1 MALST
6 RKKNIIIADW
16 KTGKYKNPNA
26 LAKAFKIDRKTA
38 LKLVDGISSEN
49 ASTVEAGV
57 KYELEKSQKNP
68 AEKMAI
74 EKAVKEKTAE
84 ERMRDIVMDNTLK
97 ISVHTTTASM
107 KKLQENA
114 QSKKD
119 KLEPSELIE
128 HQRLA
133 KLAKETVAVKEEK
146 PTVENHLNMQQMVL
160 SQEETNVDITVNDL
174 ESEALVKLFKDRNLP
189 T

>member
-16 KTGKYKNPNA
+16 KTGKYANPNA
-26 LAKAFKIDRKTA
+26 LAKAYKVDRKTVI
-38 LKLVDGISSEN
+38 KLIDGISPEN

-68 AEKMAI
+68 TEKMAI
-74 EKAVKEKTAE
+74 EKAVKEKTAA
-84 ERMRDIVMDNTLK
+84 ERMRDVVLDNSLK

-114 QSKKD
+114 QSKK
-119 KLEPSELIE
+119 KMEASELIE

-133 KLAKETVAVKEEK
+133 KLAKETVTVKEEK
-146 PTVENHLNMQQMVL
+146 GTVVENHLNMQQMTL
-160 SQEETNVDITVNDL
+160 SQEETNVEVTVVDL
-174 ESEALVKLFKDRNLP
+174 ESEELLKLFKDRNLP
-189 T
+189 K